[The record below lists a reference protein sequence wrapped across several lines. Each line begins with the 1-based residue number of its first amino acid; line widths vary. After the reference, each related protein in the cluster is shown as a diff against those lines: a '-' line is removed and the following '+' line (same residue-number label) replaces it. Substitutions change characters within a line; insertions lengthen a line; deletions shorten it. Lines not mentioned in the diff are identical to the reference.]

1 VNDYNSNSPLYTFIS
16 FSFFINHHGIQLQ
29 IDVFLHSILI
39 FQDINNVTDI
49 PYTSWRCANSSTTAR
64 GNSSNC
70 SNVLTGLLS
79 GLNDEPAHHYPTPAQ
94 TFFTYF
100 TPIIFFIGIIGNSV
114 SLLVFLSKNMRKLS
128 ASRYLAALSTSDL
141 LALLFYVLPEW
152 IKHGLSSLPVEISV
166 PFLQRNGTCQGMV
179 YFQYIARFLS
189 SWFVVFFTIER
200 FIGVCFP
207 LRRKDICDP
216 KSASRVILATVVTAC
231 IGCVFKPIL
240 SETVVTITGYPVCTS
255 TLDHQYLSFILDSI
269 FGVVITF
276 IPFVLITILN
286 LLIIRRLV
294 LRNKRHRKIRVVTAE
309 SIIRLEF
316 TFILLAVSICFVS
329 LYLPYFV
336 VWCKR
341 YWTIKQMFNLHS
353 ISPEKLLSHDN
364 TIESLDESLHITRS
378 VFYIN
383 YCINFFLYS
392 VTGAYFRKEL
402 RHLFW
407 NRGRH
412 SYSYNYSRH
421 CSAYFNRSNSNNASK
436 TSNLRQ
442 GQNNGRHEHETSF
455 VIKMTDANR
464 KSRSS

>member
-1 VNDYNSNSPLYTFIS
+1 MFIVCS
-16 FSFFINHHGIQLQ
+16 VYS
-29 IDVFLHSILI
+29 
-39 FQDINNVTDI
+39 FQDSNNETEV
-49 PYTSWRCANSSTTAR
+49 PLRCDNSSTTI

-70 SNVLTGLLS
+70 TNDLFGLFS
-79 GLNDEPAHHYPTPAQ
+79 GLFDMSSKYIPTPAHNFF
-94 TFFTYF
+94 TFFT
-100 TPIIFFIGIIGNSV
+100 PVIFFIGLIGNSV

-128 ASRYLAALSTSDL
+128 ASMYLAALSTSDL
-141 LALLFYVLPEW
+141 MALLFYVLPEW
-152 IKHGLSSLPVEISV
+152 LKHGLTTLPGENSV

-179 YFQYIARFLS
+179 YLQYIARFLS

-216 KSASRVILATVVTAC
+216 KSASRVILGAVVTAC
-231 IGCVFKPIL
+231 FGCVFKPIL
-240 SETVVTITGYPVCTS
+240 SESMITREGHPVCTS
-255 TLDHQYLSFILDSI
+255 KLEHQYLSFILDSI

-336 VWCKR
+336 VWCKH
-341 YWTIKQMFNLHS
+341 YWTIKQIFNLHD
-353 ISPEKLLSHDN
+353 ISPEKLQSHDN
-364 TIESLDESLHITRS
+364 IIGALDEYLQITRTI
-378 VFYIN
+378 FYIN

-407 NRGRH
+407 NRGR
-412 SYSYNYSRH
+412 SGYSYRYSHH
-421 CSAYFNRSNSNNASK
+421 CSAYFNRSNSHNTSK
-436 TSNLRQ
+436 TSNL
-442 GQNNGRHEHETSF
+442 
-455 VIKMTDANR
+455 
-464 KSRSS
+464 

>member
-1 VNDYNSNSPLYTFIS
+1 MLFHYF
-16 FSFFINHHGIQLQ
+16 LQ
-29 IDVFLHSILI
+29 DN
-39 FQDINNVTDI
+39 NNVTSV
-49 PYTSWRCANSSTTAR
+49 PYTSWRCRNSTSAL
-64 GNSSNC
+64 GNNSNC
-70 SNVLTGLLS
+70 SNGLSDLFTGHI
-79 GLNDEPAHHYPTPAQ
+79 NDESPHYHTTPAHK
-94 TFFTYF
+94 FFTF
-100 TPIIFFIGIIGNSV
+100 ITPVIFFIGLVGNSV
-114 SLLVFLSKNMRKLS
+114 SLLVFLSNNMRKLS

-141 LALLFYVLPEW
+141 MALLFYVLPEW
-152 IKHGLSSLPVEISV
+152 LKHGFSTLPGGNTV

-216 KSASRVILATVVTAC
+216 KSASRVILGAVLTAC

-240 SETVVTITGYPVCTS
+240 SETVITREGHPVCTS
-255 TLDHQYLSFILDSI
+255 TLDHQYTSFILDSI

-276 IPFVLITILN
+276 IPFILITILN
-286 LLIIRRLV
+286 ILIIRRLV

-341 YWTIKQMFNLHS
+341 YWTIRQMFNLHT
-353 ISPEKLLSHDN
+353 ISPNELHSHDKS
-364 TIESLDESLHITRS
+364 IESLDESLHITRTI
-378 VFYIN
+378 FYIN

-455 VIKMTDANR
+455 VLKMPDANR